1 MGYRKEIKALRK
13 RVEMFT
19 AALREEE
26 RDNNWG
32 RVAYLAGEIN
42 ALAWDL
48 RTTAESK
55 QLSDW

>member
-19 AALREEE
+19 AELREAE